1 MERIKALLTEQ
12 PALITAVVEGGFA
25 VLMAFGLNWT
35 AEQVATV
42 MAFINLVGGIVI
54 YALVMP
60 MSKVRRIMEERD
72 TATAQAE
79 HLRGL
84 VDKTS
89 RPGTTPNRDLNDPL
103 S

>member
-1 MERIKALLTEQ
+1 MERLKALLMEQ
-12 PALITAVVEGGFA
+12 PALITAVVEGAFA

-35 AEQVATV
+35 GEQVATV
-42 MAFINLVGGIVI
+42 MAFVNLVGGIAV

-60 MSKVRRIMEERD
+60 MSKVRKILEERD

-84 VDKTS
+84 LDKTTQPP
-89 RPGTTPNRDLNDPL
+89 RPAQ
-103 S
+103 